1 MNPSQRPVCVLIAAL
16 GGEGGGLLTS
26 WIVDA
31 ATACNLPVQ
40 STSIPGVAQRT
51 GATTYYIE
59 IFPQPF
65 DQLDGSDPVMG
76 LYPAPGRVDIMVA
89 SELLEAARALE
100 NGFVTP
106 DRTTLV
112 ASTHRVYAISE
123 KSNLTDGRYDEES
136 VQNAIAELSHQQY
149 CSDFLIMAQQ
159 RDSALNAVLLGLVA
173 NTKQLP
179 IPTEAFVD
187 AIKDRGIAVDSNLRG
202 FQAGLGWTPGREKEI
217 DEPVQS
223 VPAGLPDSL
232 QRRVDAL
239 PAVLTD
245 IVRVGAARVM
255 DFQDIEYAELYLD
268 RVDKVTAIDSAKR
281 EYALGRETARYLAL
295 WMTYEDIIRVA
306 DLKSRPERYLRVR
319 EEIQA
324 KPHEPVLI
332 NEFLKPGVDEFAAV
346 LPEKLGRSLRN
357 KRDRLRWL
365 SFSLRLGS
373 HTILGHLLMRLL
385 AGCRRWRRKSLRWQE
400 EQALIERWLDAVCRA
415 AEKDYAF
422 GLEAVLCANLNKG
435 YGDTFARGRGNFL
448 RILESL
454 IESPLRSESL
464 EPDIATRLKS
474 ARTAALS
481 DDTGA
486 VLDAAL
492 PENVAVKPD

>member
-1 MNPSQRPVCVLIAAL
+1 MNSRQRQVCVLIAAL
-16 GGEGGGLLTS
+16 GGEGGGVLTS

-59 IFPQPF
+59 VFPQRF

-76 LYPAPGRVDIMVA
+76 LYPAPGRVDIVVA

-106 DRTTLV
+106 ERTTLV
-112 ASTHRVYAISE
+112 ASTHRVFAISE
-123 KSNLTDGRYDEES
+123 KSNLTDGRYDEDS
-136 VQNAIAELSHQQY
+136 VQNAIAELTHKRY
-149 CSDFLIMAQQ
+149 CSDFLTLARQHG
-159 RDSALNAVLLGLVA
+159 SAINAVLLGLIA

-179 IPTEAFVD
+179 IPTDAFID
-187 AIKDRGIAVDSNLRG
+187 AIQDRGIAVDSNLRG
-202 FQAGLGWTPGREKEI
+202 FHAGLSWTSGGQKDIGKPM
-217 DEPVQS
+217 QS
-223 VPAGLPDSL
+223 VTADLPDSV
-232 QRRVDAL
+232 QRRIDAL
-239 PAVLTD
+239 PASLTT
-245 IVRVGAARVM
+245 IVRTGAARVI
-255 DFQDIEYAELYLD
+255 DFQDVEYAGLYMD
-268 RVDKVTAIDSAKR
+268 RVNKLMAVDDAQH
-281 EYALGRETARYLAL
+281 EYALCRETARYLAL

-332 NEFLKPGVDEFAAV
+332 NEFLKPGVDEIAAV

-357 KRDRLRWL
+357 KRDRLQWM

-373 HTILGHLLMRLL
+373 HTILGHFLMRML
-385 AGCRRWRRKSLRWQE
+385 AGCRRWRPKSLRWLE

-415 AEKDYAF
+415 AEKGYEF
-422 GLEAVLCANLNKG
+422 GLEATLCANLNKG
-435 YGDTFARGRGNFL
+435 YGDTFARGRGNFI

-454 IESPLRSESL
+454 IESSISGKSP
-464 EPDIATRLKS
+464 EPDIA
-474 ARTAALS
+474 ARVKAARKAALR

-486 VLDAAL
+486 ALEDVL
-492 PENVAVKPD
+492 K